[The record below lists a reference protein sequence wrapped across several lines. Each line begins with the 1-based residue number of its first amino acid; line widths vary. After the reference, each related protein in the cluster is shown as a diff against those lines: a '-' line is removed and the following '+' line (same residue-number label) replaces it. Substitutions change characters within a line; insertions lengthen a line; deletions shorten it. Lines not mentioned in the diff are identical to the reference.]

1 MIHRLF
7 AALLG
12 AFYSLTVTVCRQLS
26 FYEIFMKKLTEKKA
40 KNNKKTNT
48 EKLPKS
54 KAKKKSA
61 HWEGVARVGVLTNLA
76 FSQLS
81 WVHAAPRGNARLMNF
96 LTFDLDFLSQ
106 THWLCEPTEK
116 PEPK

>member
-1 MIHRLF
+1 MIHRVF

-48 EKLPKS
+48 EKIKS
-54 KAKKKSA
+54 EKEERTLRGRGTRGRANKFSFFSA
-61 HWEGVARVGVLTNLA
+61 
-76 FSQLS
+76 QLS
-81 WVHAAPRGNARLMNF
+81 PCRASRQCATNEFFNI
-96 LTFDLDFLSQ
+96 
-106 THWLCEPTEK
+106 
-116 PEPK
+116 

>member
-1 MIHRLF
+1 MIHHVF

-26 FYEIFMKKLTEKKA
+26 FYEIFMKKLTEKS

-81 WVHAAPRGNARLMNF
+81 
-96 LTFDLDFLSQ
+96 
-106 THWLCEPTEK
+106 
-116 PEPK
+116 